1 DLRDA
6 VFGATLP
13 QAQVSL
19 PISERVRL
27 LFSSIEARL
36 FELRVAQGM
45 HGALEPATFEFSLQV
60 QALQEPLQRLLAPA
74 FDASPYAPAP
84 LLQGLYLTAQG
95 NEEKQWVPWFS
106 QTLYDDI
113 LPAQRDAWMP
123 LEHWCQSRLLVRRTA
138 VAGWL
143 AICGLCAASMLYAWQ
158 RVQGE
163 IHTLEK
169 RPLQELSFQGN
180 LESDLQ
186 SLH

>member
-1 DLRDA
+1 
-6 VFGATLP
+6 
-13 QAQVSL
+13 
-19 PISERVRL
+19 
-27 LFSSIEARL
+27 
-36 FELRVAQGM
+36 
-45 HGALEPATFEFSLQV
+45 LEPATFEFSLQV

-123 LEHWCQSRLLVRRTA
+123 LEHWRQSRLLVRRTA

-186 SLH
+186 ALHVWRDATVKLLNADQGWRSALPLMDLLISLHARCREQFAQI